1 MKTMI
6 VCASLGLASLGVAF
20 AVKAQLIVL
29 TATQLFAL
37 TGAILFVV
45 GGVAGL
51 ADAWQNRPMRFRRT
65 RRGRTN

>member
-6 VCASLGLASLGVAF
+6 VCAGLGLACVGLAF
-20 AVKAQLIVL
+20 AIKAGLVSL

-37 TGAILFVV
+37 AGAMMLIV

-51 ADAWQNRPMRFRRT
+51 VDAWQNRPMRFRKT
-65 RRGRTN
+65 RRGRN

>member
-51 ADAWQNRPMRFRRT
+51 VDVWQNRPMRFRRT
-65 RRGRTN
+65 RRGRN